1 MQQKFAAVPVGGWPV
16 WGAAEMSCLPKE
28 VLNVP
33 CVFFSFFLFV
43 EHASID
49 LLVWH
54 AKDFRK
60 KPFSESRS
68 LAKAVEFCDR
78 SPAFALHL
86 HFSSLRHG
94 DYRSREDK
102 PKSRIEEETAG
113 LA

>member
-1 MQQKFAAVPVGGWPV
+1 M

-33 CVFFSFFLFV
+33 CVFSFSFFFSFFG

-60 KPFSESRS
+60 KPFSEIRS
-68 LAKAVEFCDR
+68 LAKAVELCDR
-78 SPAFALHL
+78 SPCPCAPSAVF
-86 HFSSLRHG
+86 
-94 DYRSREDK
+94 
-102 PKSRIEEETAG
+102 
-113 LA
+113 LAASWRLPW